1 MLRKWSKNTEMMS
14 LKIKN
19 DIIIFTIIIIIIIII
34 VVIIIVIIIIIIS
47 TLFEIGKIYIA
58 QQKIYSVIYTN

>member
-1 MLRKWSKNTEMMS
+1 MS

-19 DIIIFTIIIIIIIII
+19 DIITFTIIIM
-34 VVIIIVIIIIIIS
+34 IIIIIS

-58 QQKIYSVIYTN
+58 LQKIYSVIYTN

>member
-19 DIIIFTIIIIIIIII
+19 DIIIFTITIIIII
-34 VVIIIVIIIIIIS
+34 IIIIIIS

>member
-1 MLRKWSKNTEMMS
+1 MMS

-19 DIIIFTIIIIIIIII
+19 DIIIFTIIIIIIIIIII